1 MKPTHRPDDAFPSP
15 DEMASLADAVDRC
28 VREVRVEQLRTGPRG
43 TVRVV
48 NRRQLFREVLETL
61 DVFIH
66 ARIRSYERQL
76 TEHVLEKEQIAQ
88 DEGQMRVLTSLAD
101 LVDVVETVVDT
112 LDDGRE
118 STAGRALT
126 KRIGRVFQT
135 YGFERIRTVGETF
148 DPRWHEAVDTE
159 VSTDQEAN
167 EIVREVSAGFRRG
180 EFVLRV
186 ARVTLAE

>member
-1 MKPTHRPDDAFPSP
+1 
-15 DEMASLADAVDRC
+15 
-28 VREVRVEQLRTGPRG
+28 VRVDQLRTGPGG

-48 NRRQLFREVLETL
+48 NRRLLFREVLETL
-61 DVFIH
+61 DVFIE

-76 TEHVLEKEQIAQ
+76 TERVREREETAR

-101 LVDVVETVVDT
+101 LLDVVETVVDT
-112 LDDGRE
+112 LDGGRE
-118 STAGRALT
+118 STAGRALS
-126 KRIGRVFQT
+126 KRVGRVFQT
-135 YGFERIRTVGETF
+135 YGFERIPTVGEAF

-159 VSTDQEAN
+159 ASADHETN